1 MLRYTAVS
9 VFVFF
14 SISSFAQI
22 IAFPGAEGFG
32 KYAVGGR
39 GGAVYHVTNLNDSG
53 PGSFRD
59 GVGRPYRTIVFDI
72 GGVIRIR
79 NKIDVSSYLT
89 IAGQT
94 APGKGITVYGDG
106 ISFSG
111 DSNIIVRYIRF
122 RGSSEM
128 GRGSCTVSADHA
140 SDIIF
145 DHVSIEWGR
154 WDNLHIKK
162 SQNITLQYCLVGE
175 GINPQM
181 FGALLESP
189 VRLTIKNCLWINN
202 QSRNPKAKAGIEFVN
217 NVIYNWGSNGF
228 VGGHSSADH
237 FQDITAN
244 YFIAGPNSTGS
255 FIGMFTATDH
265 VFQKNNMVD
274 LNRNGKLDG
283 RPVTDGD
290 FMEIGASILTTPSN
304 SSPLVAVVSP
314 AEAFRIVLKEAGGS
328 LKRDAIDKRLINE
341 VKSFGK
347 RGKII
352 RTEAEAGGQDMTCYL
367 PSKKARDTDGDGM
380 PDRYEKKHGLD
391 PDNAE
396 DANINTE
403 GSYTNLENFLNGLIR
418 KNK

>member
-1 MLRYTAVS
+1 MLRNIAVMTCL
-9 VFVFF
+9 FF
-14 SISSFAQI
+14 SISSLSQPV
-22 IAFPGAEGFG
+22 AFPGAEGFG
-32 KYAVGGR
+32 RFAEGGR
-39 GGAVYHVTNLNDSG
+39 GGTIYHVTNLDDSG
-53 PGSFRD
+53 TGSFRD
-59 GVGRPYRTIVFDI
+59 AVSQPHRTVVFDI

-79 NKIDVSSYLT
+79 SKINAASYLT

-122 RGSSEM
+122 RGSREM
-128 GRGSCTVSADHA
+128 GRGSCTVSADYA
-140 SDIIF
+140 SNTIF

-162 SQNITLQYCLVGE
+162 SKNITLQYCLIGE

-217 NVIYNWGSNGF
+217 NVVYNWGRNGF
-228 VGGHSSADH
+228 VGGHSAADH

-244 YFIAGPNSTGS
+244 YFIAGPNSSGP

-265 VFQKNNMVD
+265 VFQRNNMVD

-283 RPVTDGD
+283 RLVTDED
-290 FMEIGASILTTPSN
+290 FKETGASILTAPSN
-304 SSPLVAVVSP
+304 SSSFFVVESP
-314 AEAFRIVLKEAGGS
+314 TDAFRAVLKEAGAS
-328 LKRDAIDKRLINE
+328 LERDAIDKRLVNE
-341 VKSFGK
+341 VKSLGK
-347 RGKII
+347 EGKII
-352 RTEAEAGGQDMTCYL
+352 RTETEAGGQDLTRYL
-367 PSKKARDTDGDGM
+367 PSKRTRDTDQDGI
-380 PDRYEKKHGLD
+380 PDWWEKKHGLD
-391 PDNAE
+391 PGNAA
-396 DANINTE
+396 DACMNT
-403 GSYTNLENFLNGLIR
+403 GDGYTNIEIFLNEQV
-418 KNK
+418 KQK